1 MLAKYTSINKNCMT
15 QIRQNTVLITGGASG
30 IGKLMGSKCL
40 QRETIA
46 EAIWQAVEQNRIL
59 LPKPFIVNLLP
70 FLRGILPTH
79 VFDTVAGQWFG
90 VYTSL
95 NDFTGRPAAVT
106 KPANAT

>member
-15 QIRQNTVLITGGASG
+15 QIRQNTVLITGGTSG
-30 IGKLMGSKCL
+30 IGKLMGSKSL
-40 QRETIA
+40 QPETIT
-46 EAIWQAVEQNRIL
+46 EAILQAMEQNKIL

-70 FLRGILPTH
+70 FLRDILPTR
-79 VFDTVAGQWFG
+79 VLDKVAGQWFG
-90 VYTSL
+90 VYTSM